1 MPINKTEAV
10 GGVNVVLPEL
20 GYYILSLK
28 HSPGYKGKAL
38 WWGPDNSGYV
48 EDLEQA
54 GLYTRE
60 QIEEKRDYYDDGYTT
75 LPVRED
81 IAINESRVVRLVPW
95 NGAKWWR
102 NRVDPDERNQDGDS

>member
-38 WWGPDNSGYV
+38 WWGPDNG
-48 EDLEQA
+48 
-54 GLYTRE
+54 
-60 QIEEKRDYYDDGYTT
+60 
-75 LPVRED
+75 
-81 IAINESRVVRLVPW
+81 
-95 NGAKWWR
+95 
-102 NRVDPDERNQDGDS
+102 